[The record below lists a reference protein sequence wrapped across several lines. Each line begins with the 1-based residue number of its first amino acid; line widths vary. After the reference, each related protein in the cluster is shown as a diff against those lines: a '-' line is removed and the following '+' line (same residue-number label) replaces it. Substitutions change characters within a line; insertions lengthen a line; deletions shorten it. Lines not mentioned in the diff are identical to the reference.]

1 MDSEEISKL
10 YRVWNSLMK
19 MIQDRDYNV
28 PDELIARS
36 QFNFKQIL
44 QENPKRSALNT
55 EISRNN
61 DPNSKIFI
69 HFDDSPT
76 VSVPIISSLAQKMNA
91 EHVQRAILIG
101 KSKISPSA
109 QAAILQVKSYLII
122 EFFQEKELMDLY
134 IERDSAQRHSVLNN
148 DEKQEFLDRYQIQ
161 ETQIPKM
168 DVNDP
173 IARHYG
179 LQKGEIIK
187 MIKNRETGGKFFTFR
202 IGFLN
207 I

>member
-91 EHVQRAILIG
+91 EHVQSTLITRTVFCPITLPTEAVA
-101 KSKISPSA
+101 KRLCIQQNKARKIAGDCETCWCVQKVTPRESW
-109 QAAILQVKSYLII
+109 
-122 EFFQEKELMDLY
+122 
-134 IERDSAQRHSVLNN
+134 IERICR
-148 DEKQEFLDRYQIQ
+148 
-161 ETQIPKM
+161 
-168 DVNDP
+168 
-173 IARHYG
+173 
-179 LQKGEIIK
+179 
-187 MIKNRETGGKFFTFR
+187 
-202 IGFLN
+202 
-207 I
+207 